1 MEPDGKVPD
10 LEKGKSYNILE
21 DDKMDLIIDINDE
34 TITNNINTQIEMTDS
49 AMNHRISAHALG
61 AAGSPGDDSSISL
74 SGVYSIGN
82 DSNDFYVNRL
92 QDELRDVRTRLEP
105 TKNIEEQSPTN
116 INELLRQQEHS
127 SYLYDDAESLVGS
140 SQVESDLD
148 DSASCLTDR
157 IKPKYRKLTYE
168 DVEKSLNKYQSK
180 EEGIISEME
189 LLITFLRGQ
198 VYVFKQSNRITIQK
212 YNMLMF
218 PAMSITA
225 GMTVLAPFFEDVEWS
240 GWAISILNALLT
252 VMIAM
257 NNFMKWQAIA
267 ELYMNISNQ
276 YENLMVSVE
285 MTRNHFDFVDDPI
298 LKRKYM
304 LDKMKETETRIMDVK
319 LNYNNILVP
328 YEIQIHNPIISH
340 VNIFSFIRKIEDYKR
355 SLILKY
361 KDIKNEINY
370 IMFKWERETSSLYR
384 RSEDL
389 QSLKRNKKVK
399 DVKRLEWLLKKKEEV
414 KNQLIHNN
422 TTNVYQYIDN
432 LFTREISLSEEY
444 YTYHTV
450 GMYYFWP
457 PKPYEKL
464 EYGNPVVDAHLNFVF
479 TKKPEADNNLKPV

>member
-1 MEPDGKVPD
+1 MQSKETTSADI
-10 LEKGKSYNILE
+10 EKGNSYNILE
-21 DDKMDLIIDINDE
+21 DDKMEFIIGIDDE
-34 TITNNINTQIEMTDS
+34 TISNNINFQIEKVDS
-49 AMNHRISAHALG
+49 AMNHRINAHALG
-61 AAGSPGDDSSISL
+61 TAGSAGDDSSISL
-74 SGVYSIGN
+74 SSIYSIGN
-82 DSNDFYVNRL
+82 DSNDLYFNRL
-92 QDELRDVRTRLEP
+92 QKELTDIQRIDASTNGETLRL
-105 TKNIEEQSPTN
+105 NGQSN
-116 INELLRQQEHS
+116 LN
-127 SYLYDDAESLVGS
+127 YLYDEVESLAGS
-140 SQVESDLD
+140 SHIDSDSDLD

-168 DVEKSLNKYQSK
+168 DVENSLNKYKSK
-180 EEGIISEME
+180 EEAIISEME

-198 VYVFKQSNRITIQK
+198 VYVFKQSNRITLQK

-225 GMTVLAPFFEDVEWS
+225 GMTVLAPFFEDVQWS

-285 MTRNHFDFVDDPI
+285 MTRNHFDFIEDPL
-298 LKRKYM
+298 LKKKYII
-304 LDKMKETETRIMDVK
+304 DKMKETEMRIMDVK
-319 LNYNNILVP
+319 LNYNNIIVP
-328 YEIQIHNPIISH
+328 YEIQVHNPIISH

-355 SLILKY
+355 CLILKY

-370 IMFKWERETSSLYR
+370 IMYKWEKDNNRK
-384 RSEDL
+384 SEPL
-389 QSLKRNKKVK
+389 QSLIHNKKET

-432 LFTREISLSEEY
+432 LFTREIAVSEAY

-450 GMYYFWP
+450 GMHHFFP
-457 PKPYEKL
+457 PKSYEKL
-464 EYGNPVVDAHLNFVF
+464 QYGNPVVDAHLNFVF
-479 TKKPEADNNLKPV
+479 TTNPEEDNHLKPV